1 MEYINAL
8 PTGTRLE
15 EYEIRDVLGHG
26 GFGVTYLADDT
37 HLNKPVA
44 LKEYLPRDF
53 ATRVAGGSVT
63 PHSDA
68 AATDYRWG
76 LEGFLAK
83 ARILARFDHPHLN
96 KVYRFF
102 EANGTAYLVLE
113 YIDGQTL
120 SHLLSKYPTLPSGH
134 LQRIIA
140 EVLDGLEDVHAVGYV
155 HRDIKPSNIM
165 LRQDGSTV
173 LVDFGAARSA
183 VEQRSRSINSI
194 LTPGYAPI
202 EQYGS
207 SEDDVGPWSDLYALG
222 MVAYRCLSGLGDAEL
237 QLHDAVTRARAQRKG
252 DQDLTPAA
260 EVGKGTYDTGFLAAI
275 DWAIRVN
282 EEDRPQTIAAWQEA
296 FLGGNGATAP
306 PPVPA
311 SSPHPTPAAA
321 AAKKPPVL
329 SPAGG
334 FGLVS
339 KAALAVVGAVVL
351 GAGLWLLYPDLASM
365 IGADSTDQS
374 RPALRSA
381 PPDPTTANALTDWE
395 EAQKIDTPES
405 YRQFID
411 LHPDSPLTKLA
422 ERKLAE

>member
-37 HLNKPVA
+37 HLDKPVA

-76 LEGFLAK
+76 LERFLTE

-120 SHLLSKYPTLPSGH
+120 SHLLSKYPTLPSGD
-134 LQRIIA
+134 LQRIIDEA
-140 EVLDGLEDVHAVGYV
+140 LDGLEDVHAVGYV

-173 LVDFGAARSA
+173 LVDFGAARQA

-207 SEDDVGPWSDLYALG
+207 SEDDIGPWSDLYALG
-222 MVAYRCLSGLGDAEL
+222 MVAYRCVSGLGDAEL

-252 DQDLTPAA
+252 DLDLPPAA

-282 EEDRPQTIAAWQEA
+282 EEDRPQTIEAWREA
-296 FLGGNGATAP
+296 FVGGNGAA
-306 PPVPA
+306 VPA
-311 SSPHPTPAAA
+311 SSTHPAPAAA
-321 AAKKPPVL
+321 PAKKSRAS

-334 FGLVS
+334 LDLVS

-351 GAGLWLLYPDLASM
+351 GAGLWLLYPDLAAM
-365 IGADSTDQS
+365 VGPGSTDQS
-374 RPALRSA
+374 RPVLRSA
-381 PPDPTTANALTDWE
+381 PPDPATANAINDWE

-405 YRQFID
+405 YRHFID
-411 LHPDSPLTKLA
+411 RYPDSPLARLA
-422 ERKLAE
+422 ERKLAD